1 MCSCV
6 ALLQTWCR
14 LCPNEELSGGNCTP
28 EALKRSDGK
37 KCAKLSTFGGVES
50 SEAIALALEC
60 IPFLLGFWPVWLAK
74 SCLGLWSEKMQALN
88 VDKVAALALNTQA
101 LGVQQNLDRILQAV
115 QEAVAE
121 GKSALFGAELCVTG
135 VECDDMFLN
144 EGFIAKVQKLVR
156 EFQEKLPLDFVVGLG
171 LPQLMSAQCFADPAA
186 FAAAVDPEYAAMAT
200 AEASAAVE
208 VESDGEELEI
218 EVDETEKNAQLSQ
231 VTGPLASSY
240 VLLTRDQV
248 LFTAPSKLQLSHGL
262 TDYSERYFAAA
273 YDFPGFDLV
282 QGYVAQV
289 GEKKILVAFGDHEFF
304 VAPQIQEYVAAHHDE
319 FAFILMSAA
328 YGYEVGKPQD
338 AEQEAILLSQ
348 IYNLPVVRVN
358 NVGCEAGG
366 TLYDGQCLFVKD
378 GEVNARSPLFSFK
391 DYAITYT
398 TSGVQPALTQ
408 YDEMLKA
415 VAIGL
420 QDWLKKTYS
429 CGYAL
434 SLSGGADSALCATC
448 VALSQVYALLD
459 LGVDAYVAQL
469 QKLKVELDYEA
480 FKQAVEQVAGKGPYG
495 SDVNAD
501 KIEQVIECLK
511 QHVIPKLLVCAY
523 QGSDYSGSVTLT
535 AATKMAE
542 CLGATFYQWSISQVV
557 KDYVSTING
566 ALGYELSWEHD
577 DIALQN
583 IQARSRLPSIWLL
596 ANHKGFLLIATSN
609 LSEAAVGY
617 CTMDGD
623 TAGGLSPIA
632 GIDKSTILKINSH
645 IMHHGIG
652 LDGFEQK
659 FKVPAMSYIVAQAPT
674 AELRPGGEQTDEK
687 DLMPYPLLDTIRQLF
702 TCDNL
707 LPEEIIATLKVGK
720 EEQYRSVTLDLGVST
735 DEDIERCVRRF
746 FALFQRNQWKRER
759 YATGFHIEK
768 DDASPKSYL
777 RFPVLSA
784 SLCS

>member
-1 MCSCV
+1 M
-6 ALLQTWCR
+6 
-14 LCPNEELSGGNCTP
+14 
-28 EALKRSDGK
+28 
-37 KCAKLSTFGGVES
+37 
-50 SEAIALALEC
+50 
-60 IPFLLGFWPVWLAK
+60 
-74 SCLGLWSEKMQALN
+74 
-88 VDKVAALALNTQA
+88 
-101 LGVQQNLDRILQAV
+101 
-115 QEAVAE
+115 
-121 GKSALFGAELCVTG
+121 
-135 VECDDMFLN
+135 
-144 EGFIAKVQKLVR
+144 
-156 EFQEKLPLDFVVGLG
+156 
-171 LPQLMSAQCFADPAA
+171 
-186 FAAAVDPEYAAMAT
+186 
-200 AEASAAVE
+200 
-208 VESDGEELEI
+208 
-218 EVDETEKNAQLSQ
+218 
-231 VTGPLASSY
+231 
-240 VLLTRDQV
+240 
-248 LFTAPSKLQLSHGL
+248 
-262 TDYSERYFAAA
+262 
-273 YDFPGFDLV
+273 
-282 QGYVAQV
+282 
-289 GEKKILVAFGDHEFF
+289 
-304 VAPQIQEYVAAHHDE
+304 
-319 FAFILMSAA
+319 
-328 YGYEVGKPQD
+328 
-338 AEQEAILLSQ
+338 
-348 IYNLPVVRVN
+348 
-358 NVGCEAGG
+358 
-366 TLYDGQCLFVKD
+366 
-378 GEVNARSPLFSFK
+378 
-391 DYAITYT
+391 
-398 TSGVQPALTQ
+398 
-408 YDEMLKA
+408 
-415 VAIGL
+415 
-420 QDWLKKTYS
+420 
-429 CGYAL
+429 
-434 SLSGGADSALCATC
+434 
-448 VALSQVYALLD
+448 
-459 LGVDAYVAQL
+459 
-469 QKLKVELDYEA
+469 
-480 FKQAVEQVAGKGPYG
+480 AGKGPYG
-495 SDVNAD
+495 SDVNAN
-501 KIEQVIECLK
+501 KIDQLIECLK

-583 IQARSRLPSIWLL
+583 IQARSRLPGIWLL

-702 TCDNL
+702 TCNNL